1 MAKDKKP
8 ENFDVLTAAD
18 VADLLMVT
26 EKTVRNWMNKNGLPS
41 VDGGRGRTMKWRDVL
56 EWYVR
61 YRGNEDGNGGNGGVK
76 SDPKSADPVSEPAE
90 SYDNA
95 LRRRAIAEA
104 DLKEIELAEARGQ
117 VAAVADV
124 RKTLQTLARAIQSK
138 ILAMPSRL
146 TTRLAGAKD
155 RREVEAILKA
165 ECQIVCSELAGMK
178 AAE

>member
-1 MAKDKKP
+1 MAKDKNP

-76 SDPKSADPVSEPAE
+76 SDPKSADPVSEPQ
-90 SYDNA
+90 
-95 LRRRAIAEA
+95 
-104 DLKEIELAEARGQ
+104 K
-117 VAAVADV
+117 
-124 RKTLQTLARAIQSK
+124 
-138 ILAMPSRL
+138 AMI
-146 TTRLAGAKD
+146 TRCAGAQSPK
-155 RREVEAILKA
+155 RTLKR
-165 ECQIVCSELAGMK
+165 
-178 AAE
+178 